1 MVTTAKIS
9 RRTALQGAAALAGAG
24 AMGLKPRRAAAQD
37 KTLRVLLAGDPF
49 YYAIEGLAD
58 QFQQASGIK
67 LQIEAISLEALQ
79 ARLTS
84 SFISNEPDADVIS
97 VDQMW
102 LGQYLESKWI
112 LPLNEFIKADKDSA
126 IADYVPHTVGGEVT
140 GFVMDPLGRDVF
152 EGVDLAE

>member
-1 MVTTAKIS
+1 MNMVTTSLVS
-9 RRTALQGAAALAGAG
+9 RRSILKSSAALAGAT
-24 AMGLKPRRAAAQD
+24 ALGLRPRRAAAQD

-58 QFQQASGIK
+58 QFQQSSGIK

-84 SFISNEPDADVIS
+84 SFISNQPDADVIS

-112 LPLNEFIKADKDSA
+112 LPLNEFIKADSDSA
-126 IADYVPHTVGGEVT
+126 IADYIPQVLYS
-140 GFVMDPLGRDVF
+140 MN
-152 EGVDLAE
+152 